1 MRGLRARTSSGPSPS
16 RSARP
21 GRRLCRNTSDRAATR
36 RSASRPSGARR
47 LSASDRL
54 PALAARKRTPTP
66 SANGGP
72 HARVSSPPS
81 GRSTLITSAPSAPRI
96 SAQYGPASEEVTSRT
111 RTPASGRKLT
121 SRRPELRGAAAAE
134 DALVL
139 APDRDELAEA
149 VDAPAL
155 EPRPDPRLDV
165 LALSGLSAHEADDL
179 GIA

>member
-36 RSASRPSGARR
+36 WSASRPSGARR

-96 SAQYGPASEEVTSRT
+96 SAQYGPASEGVTSRT
-111 RTPASGRKLT
+111 RTPAGGRKLT
-121 SRRPELRGAAAAE
+121 SRRQELRGAAAVE
-134 DALVL
+134 DADPLV
-139 APDRDELAEA
+139 ALAEPLRDA
-149 VDAPAL
+149 KRAHVLGVDQGDQAAGSEL
-155 EPRPDPRLDV
+155 
-165 LALSGLSAHEADDL
+165 
-179 GIA
+179 